1 MADTGNNRYDRIEWQ
16 VFMTGSLGEQVR
28 KRRRQLGLKQE
39 ELADLAGVS
48 PSFVRFVEHDKA
60 SVRLDKVQDVLN
72 VLGLEMTLKV
82 KTT

>member
-1 MADTGNNRYDRIEWQ
+1 MADTEQNRYDRIDRK
-16 VFMTGSLGEQVR
+16 VFMMGSLGEQVR
-28 KRRRQLGLKQE
+28 QRRRHLGLRQE

>member
-1 MADTGNNRYDRIEWQ
+1 MS
-16 VFMTGSLGEQVR
+16 SLGAQV
-28 KRRRQLGLKQE
+28 KQRRRHLGLTQE

-72 VLGLEMTLKV
+72 VLGLEMTLRV
-82 KTT
+82 RTT